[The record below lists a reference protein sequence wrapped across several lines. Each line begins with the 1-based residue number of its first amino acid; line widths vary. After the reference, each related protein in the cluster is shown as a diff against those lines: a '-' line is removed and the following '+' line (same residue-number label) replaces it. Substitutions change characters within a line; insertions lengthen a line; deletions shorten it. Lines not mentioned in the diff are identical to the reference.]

1 MPTSGDVKQELQFRS
16 LSALAWAGVSLLA
29 PTVKLQMIGGE
40 EVRKRQDEGQPSIVV
55 TWHGRTLLPIW
66 LFGPRKW
73 VAMISNSRDGE
84 YQARI
89 FRRFGWD
96 MVRGSTGRGG
106 IRALASGVRRLR
118 EGATLAFTPDG
129 PRGPSHFIHPG
140 VLFLSQKAGCPI
152 YPLGASA
159 YPRWMLSTWD
169 RYQIPKPFSRAAIVI
184 GEPAWVPRDASESEF
199 ESLGVEL
206 ARRICAAENQA
217 ESLAAPPAHRLD
229 SVPFVAPPDRA
240 SAATGNVDPELDQ
253 DNAR

>member
-1 MPTSGDVKQELQFRS
+1 MLDLRELKQEWKYRS
-16 LSALAWAGVSLLA
+16 VSAVAWAGVSLLA
-29 PTVKLQMIGGE
+29 PTVKLQVVGGE
-40 EVRKRQDEGQPSIVV
+40 EARQRQDEGLPCIVV

-66 LFGPRKW
+66 RYGPRKW
-73 VAMISNSRDGE
+73 VAIISNSRDGE

-152 YPLGASA
+152 YPMGVSA

-169 RYQIPKPFSRAAIVI
+169 RYQVPRPFSRAAIVY
-184 GEPAWVPRDASESEF
+184 GEPSTVPADASENDLI
-199 ESLGVEL
+199 SLAADL
-206 ARRICAAENQA
+206 AARICAAETEA
-217 ESLAAPPAHRLD
+217 EAIAAPVSGRIPC
-229 SVPFVAPPDRA
+229 VPYSAP
-240 SAATGNVDPELDQ
+240 
-253 DNAR
+253 